1 MMYIAH
7 IDNIDQYSKNVTPA
21 QRHLKR
27 TFHDNIDHKALFLK
41 NISFVTYERVSFG
54 NVQRE
59 TYTL

>member
-7 IDNIDQYSKNVTPA
+7 IDNIDQYSKKSYVGPTT
-21 QRHLKR
+21 LKC